1 MARFWVVFLSLAL
14 SGCNSAQWATDRHVV
29 VNRSTPC
36 SKAVAFDALALATV
50 TATEAPVEK
59 TYSVWPGARVKMTP
73 MIVDVERE
81 LRGDIVVPG
90 RFRVMVGAPLDPNRL
105 EIRTYAATPLNV
117 RGWLF
122 FLKIDDDWVA
132 DLAGLAT
139 SSSPTRFDSH
149 VGNFDSE
156 AEFEAELRQA
166 IVDCPRTDFLF
177 LDGGGRRGGPTRD
190 RYLERVEAEGMS
202 GFLVDGGRK

>member
-1 MARFWVVFLSLAL
+1 MSRYFGGLIALAL
-14 SGCNSAQWATDRHVV
+14 LGCNPAQWATDRHAI

-50 TATEAPVEK
+50 IAAEAPVER
-59 TYSVWPGARVKMTP
+59 TYSVWPGSRAKMTP

-81 LRGDIVVPG
+81 LRGDVVAPG
-90 RFRVMVGAPLDPNRL
+90 RFRVLVGAPLDATGL
-105 EIRTYAATPLNV
+105 EIRTHAPTPLNV

-122 FLKIDDDWVA
+122 FLKIDNDWVA

-139 SSSPTRFDSH
+139 SSSRTGFDSH
-149 VGNFDSE
+149 VGKFDSE

-190 RYLERVEAEGMS
+190 RYLERMTDEGMS
-202 GFLVDGGRK
+202 GFLPDGGSR